1 MGVLQ
6 QFFPAHGGLARAEQ
20 NADRA
25 DASGRVDAAH
35 AAHARA
41 PEHVS
46 ELAPQALSSVPFA
59 PIQESGDA
67 QAEDAETSGPHLD
80 TAALDTVIRERS
92 AKGSWPL
99 AIRQNYARAT
109 VARQKSD
116 HQFLFVLGFL
126 VAVFTIALDFMI
138 HPESA
143 VTGAWLRA
151 FTIIPITVVGLVAG
165 ARGWHWI
172 MSVCVGAAPIAFA
185 VIMVYLGLQMSA
197 ENTARYLTATALI
210 VGIANIILPYS
221 MRQLLAF
228 NAAFIT
234 GAFGTVILTSPQG
247 YVAYFDYLFLLCV
260 VTAAT
265 VPLAYRIERL
275 RQRNFL
281 LNLRASATSREL
293 TLANRALRELSER
306 DPLTGMAN
314 RRYFEQAFAKKIALA
329 DKADDAGTMLS
340 RGRIAVMMIDLD
352 SFKMFNDTNGHQ
364 AGDQCLLLVARA
376 LQRVFSDSDGI
387 VARYGGEEFVA
398 AIRERTPGDA
408 ARLAE
413 EVRETVATMKLP
425 ANVNSASRITT
436 SVGVALSPA
445 AKTLPRED
453 LIEMADAA
461 LYNAKRGGR
470 DRVEVVEVEKPLRL
484 SA

>member
-6 QFFPAHGGLARAEQ
+6 QFFPAHGGLARAAR

-25 DASGRVDAAH
+25 DAGGRVDAATG
-35 AAHARA
+35 RA
-41 PEHVS
+41 PEPVS
-46 ELAPQALSSVPFA
+46 ELAPQALSSA
-59 PIQESGDA
+59 PIAPAQGAIDA
-67 QAEDAETSGPHLD
+67 QARAAETSGPYLD
-80 TAALDTVIRERS
+80 AAALDAVIRDGSAER
-92 AKGSWPL
+92 SWPL

-116 HQFLFVLGFL
+116 HQFLLVLGFL

-151 FTIIPITVVGLVAG
+151 LTIIPITVLGLVAG

-228 NAAFIT
+228 NVAFIAA
-234 GAFGTVILTSPQG
+234 AFGTVILTSPYG
-247 YVAYFDYLFLLCV
+247 YVPYLDYLFLLCV

-265 VPLAYRIERL
+265 VPLAFRIERL

-281 LNLRASATSREL
+281 LNLRAAETSREL
-293 TLANRALRELSER
+293 TLANRALRDLSER

-314 RRYFEQAFAKKIALA
+314 RRYFEQAFAKKIARA
-329 DKADDAGTMLS
+329 NKADDAGAMLS
-340 RGRIAVMMIDLD
+340 RGRTAVMMIDLD
-352 SFKMFNDTNGHQ
+352 SFKLFNDTNGHQ

-398 AIRERTPGDA
+398 AIRESAPGDA

-413 EVRETVATMKLP
+413 EVRDAVANMTLP

-436 SVGVALSPA
+436 SVGVALAPA
-445 AKTLPRED
+445 NAALPRED

-461 LYNAKRGGR
+461 LYNAKRNGR
-470 DRVEVVEVEKPLRL
+470 DRVEVVEVEKPVRL